1 MLAKIAAGMIALILS
16 LAQVFGTVAAAAA
29 ESPEEGPFSSVSY
42 EAADFTEIDYTA
54 YDGSHIRMGVDG
66 KKFYVDSDSV
76 SSFTLQLFNPK
87 YQTMSVQKTYREK
100 SFSHDFTSDMKK
112 NTLYGIMVTYVM
124 EDMIFS
130 LHSNFVFR
138 DKKGDIHF
146 YNTPSYEFSKERV
159 TELRDDPGSLA
170 EYLKPQNDV
179 ESDNPCMISY
189 SEQLC
194 NGLSTDR
201 EKVFAIYSYV
211 TNKMAYDSVQINDDY
226 VYQDDALLVMR
237 RGIAVCEGFAN
248 AFTALCRAQGI
259 PATVQYGLGMSTYE
273 QMVSRDIEDDEVPDH
288 AWAAVYLDGRWE
300 FLDPTYDIVHY
311 YEGYGIHTTEY
322 KDSLYYSYFLMPLE
336 AFCFEHKIC
345 DADTVHGYERSGS
358 CGTNATYVVSRDGT
372 CTIKGSGEIK
382 LPYGVNDFS
391 KVVFDPDSNITAIGK
406 ECFMDCDLLTE
417 VILPDTVTRIEGG
430 AFTTCEDLEYV
441 YIPEGV
447 TYIGKSAFY
456 TCDELSYI
464 RVPDSCEDLGK
475 GAFERCPRLILSV
488 PSRLKRAVKVYQVS
502 PYYIEVR

>member
-1 MLAKIAAGMIALILS
+1 MLTRAIAGIIAVILS
-16 LAQVFGTVAAAAA
+16 LAQVFQIVAEPAVNGLY
-29 ESPEEGPFSSVSY
+29 SQVSF
-42 EAADFTEIDYTA
+42 EAADFTEIDYTT

-66 KKFYVDSDSV
+66 KNFYVDSDSV

-87 YQTMSVQKTYREK
+87 YQTMSSQETYREK
-100 SFSHDFTSDMKK
+100 SFSQDFTSAMKK

-124 EDMIFS
+124 DDMIFS

-146 YNTPSYEFSKERV
+146 YKTPSYEFSKERV
-159 TELRDDPGSLA
+159 TELRDDPESLS

-179 ESDNPCMISY
+179 ESDNVCMISY
-189 SEQLC
+189 SNQLC
-194 NGLSTDR
+194 SELKTDR

-226 VYQDDALLVMR
+226 VYQDDALVVMR

-259 PATVQYGLGMSTYE
+259 PATVQYGIGMSTYE
-273 QMVSRDIEDDEVPDH
+273 QMVSRDIEDDETPDH
-288 AWAAVYLDGRWE
+288 AWAAVYLDGNWQ

-311 YEGYGIHTTEY
+311 YEGYGIHTSDY
-322 KDSLYYSYFLMPLE
+322 KDSLYYSYYLMPLE

-345 DADTVHGYERSGS
+345 DADTVHGFERSGS
-358 CGTNATYVVSRDGT
+358 CGKDATYIVSRDGT

-382 LPYGVNDFS
+382 LPYGVNDIS

-406 ECFMDCDLLTE
+406 ECFMDCDLLTQ
-417 VILPDTVTRIEGG
+417 VILPDTVTRIESG

-456 TCDELSYI
+456 ICDELSYV
-464 RVPDSCEDLGK
+464 RVPDSCDEIAK
-475 GAFERCPRLILSV
+475 GAFDRCPRLILSV
-488 PSRLKRAVKVYQVS
+488 PSHLKKACRGYKVS